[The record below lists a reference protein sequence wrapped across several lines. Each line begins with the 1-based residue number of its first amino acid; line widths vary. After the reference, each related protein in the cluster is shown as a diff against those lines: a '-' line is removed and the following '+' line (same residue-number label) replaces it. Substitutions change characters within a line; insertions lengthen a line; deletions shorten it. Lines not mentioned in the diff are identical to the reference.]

1 MRVVLDADCL
11 IAGVLTREGAT
22 SEILN
27 RWLHGTFELVVCPH
41 LIREVRK
48 ALLHPRIAGKYGIT
62 HEDVEALSLR
72 LSEEGSML
80 DDPSDPPRVVR
91 NDPGDDYLVALA
103 LAADADCLVTRDQH
117 FRDVE
122 VEDVP
127 ILTPRSFMEKLEG

>member
-1 MRVVLDADCL
+1 M
-11 IAGVLTREGAT
+11 LTREGAT

-27 RWLHGTFELVVCPH
+27 RWLHGSFELVVCPQ

-48 ALLHPRIAGKYGIT
+48 ALLHQRIAGKYGIT

-72 LSEEGSML
+72 LSEEGTML
-80 DDPSDPPRVVR
+80 DDPSDPPKVVR

-103 LAADADCLVTRDQH
+103 LAADADCLVTRDRH

-122 VEDVP
+122 IEGLP
-127 ILTPRSFMEKLEG
+127 ILSPRYFIEMLED